1 MFIASKDLILNLKT
15 ELETQVGLAKEGQ
28 SLAKTMQAQESVI
41 ASLQQKLED
50 LTAALS
56 DSRAENKSLS
66 TKLAV
71 SRSAEATLAKV
82 PGSAVKSQGQARGT
96 VNSDIIQAAQ
106 MKEDLYS
113 DLTGLIVRGVKF
125 YDKEDIFDCLQTG
138 RNGSEYSSS
147 LRDARTKHLPASA
160 LIFVWF
166 QLCILSCAS
175 RPTLLGTGLRK
186 RT

>member
-1 MFIASKDLILNLKT
+1 MAATRATTEDGGTSATEKPKVGRGRPRTAPKRPTIQEPASKAD
-15 ELETQVGLAKEGQ
+15 GG
-28 SLAKTMQAQESVI
+28 SDGDGDGDGES
-41 ASLQQKLED
+41 AKLED

-113 DLTGLIVRGVKF
+113 DLTGLIVRG
-125 YDKEDIFDCLQTG
+125 
-138 RNGSEYSSS
+138 
-147 LRDARTKHLPASA
+147 
-160 LIFVWF
+160 
-166 QLCILSCAS
+166 
-175 RPTLLGTGLRK
+175 
-186 RT
+186 